1 MESVLALPPHQ
12 GHHNGRNRRHLLH
25 PVSAKVW
32 MTEMIMLPFLSN
44 LAKIASLGIIVM
56 AGLFHLLRFLNMG

>member
-1 MESVLALPPHQ
+1 
-12 GHHNGRNRRHLLH
+12 
-25 PVSAKVW
+25 

>member
-1 MESVLALPPHQ
+1 
-12 GHHNGRNRRHLLH
+12 
-25 PVSAKVW
+25 

-44 LAKIASLGIIVM
+44 LAKITSLGIIVM